1 MCGRPPKQCDA
12 HHVHHWANGGDTS
25 VKNAVLLCRHHH
37 TLIHRSEWEVTM
49 VHGIP
54 TFYAPSWLDPQQNR
68 DVTSSTR
75 SRDRPAFG
83 RGEAKRAGKGLMP
96 TR

>member
-12 HHVHHWANGGDTS
+12 HHVRHWANGGDTS

-37 TLIHRSEWEVTM
+37 TLIHRSEWEVKM

-54 TFYAPSWLDPQQNR
+54 TFYAPSWLDPQQKPRRN
-68 DVTSSTR
+68 VINSV
-75 SRDRPAFG
+75 A
-83 RGEAKRAGKGLMP
+83 
-96 TR
+96 